1 MEKKLVPYS
10 VYLPEEHVKKLRK
23 LAKERKASELI
34 RNAIVTMLDGNDQFK
49 SGYNKGLS
57 DADKVVGCS
66 PEAKMIVI
74 HKRTLD
80 THIADQ
86 IKELEM
92 K

>member
-10 VYLPEEHVKKLRK
+10 VYLPEEHVKKLKK

-34 RNAIVTMLDGNDQFK
+34 RNSIVTMLDGNDQFK
-49 SGYNKGLS
+49 SGYNKGLN
-57 DADKVVGCS
+57 DAAKVVISS
-66 PEAKMIVI
+66 PQAKMIVI
-74 HKRTLD
+74 HKRNLGI
-80 THIADQ
+80 HIADQ